1 MEEVKVEPETTESE
15 TKHSTDPVELQRK
28 IEELLNENASRR
40 IKNKELNEQLGEY
53 TKLKAEIEANKE
65 KELSEQGK
73 FKELLEDREKKLQEL
88 SPLADKVKKYE
99 EVLSKDLE
107 KEIDT
112 LPETLK
118 KMISESGKDKAE
130 QLEMARSL
138 RAELGQSTSSPGVE
152 RPGGDVMTQDVQS
165 LVDKYRAET
174 DMMVKMGMLAEIKA
188 KFPEVYKK
196 L

>member
-1 MEEVKVEPETTESE
+1 METVKAEPETKETES
-15 TKHSTDPVELQRK
+15 KHSVDPVELQKK

-40 IKNKELNEQLGEY
+40 IKNKELNDQLGEFA
-53 TKLKAEIEANKE
+53 TLKEQIEANKK
-65 KELSEQGK
+65 KELEEQGK
-73 FKELLEDREKKLQEL
+73 YKELLEDRETKLKEML
-88 SPLADKVKKYE
+88 PLADKVKKYE

-107 KEIDT
+107 KEIET

-138 RAELGQSTSSPGVE
+138 RAELGQSTSSPGTE
-152 RPGGDVMTQDVQS
+152 RPGGDVATQDVQS
-165 LVDKYRAET
+165 LVDKYRVET
-174 DMMVKMGMLAEIKA
+174 DMNIKMGMLYDIKA